1 MKLPLNC
8 CAEFVQLVTAEANQM
23 VDTEKKQ
30 TMSPEHV
37 LRAIQ
42 QLEFHSWQADLTSTI
57 SEFKTEAKGEPQC
70 SNLGNGVP

>member
-1 MKLPLNC
+1 
-8 CAEFVQLVTAEANQM
+8 M
-23 VDTEKKQ
+23 VDAEKKQ